1 MVAVLDGANAPA
13 RGRGAPVR
21 SYSPGRCTAPD
32 QPEQARSDLRAVG
45 VLGLVSGQQDSLG
58 LLHAQTVRDQ
68 ARKTFTAIV
77 AVTITDKGHSQPFEL
92 AQAEADL
99 AAGDDQD

>member
-45 VLGLVSGQQDSLG
+45 VLGLVAGQQD
-58 LLHAQTVRDQ
+58 
-68 ARKTFTAIV
+68 
-77 AVTITDKGHSQPFEL
+77 
-92 AQAEADL
+92 
-99 AAGDDQD
+99 